1 MMTLTLHE
9 ANPGHN
15 MQQSILSFFPRP
27 NFLTYGLQ
35 GDMTNGAS
43 NFPYY
48 NGFLEG
54 WGLYCEWLGLEMGLL
69 EDPFDRLG
77 YLSAALLRASR
88 LVVDTGIHAFGW
100 SKDNVA
106 CSVTNLINLKVKL

>member
-1 MMTLTLHE
+1 MTLTLHE

-15 MQQSILSFFPRP
+15 MQQGILKLYPRP
-27 NFLTYGLQ
+27 DFLTYSMRG
-35 GDMTNGAS
+35 GTSNGVS

-69 EDPFDRLG
+69 TNPYDRLG
-77 YLSAALLRASR
+77 YLSGSLLRASR

-100 SKDNVA
+100 SKEKVG
-106 CSVTNLINLKVKL
+106 LKR